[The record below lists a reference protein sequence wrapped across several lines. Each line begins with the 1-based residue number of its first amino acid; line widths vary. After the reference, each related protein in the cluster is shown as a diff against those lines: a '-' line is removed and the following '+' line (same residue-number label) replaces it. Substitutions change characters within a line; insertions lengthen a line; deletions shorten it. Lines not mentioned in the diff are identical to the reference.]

1 MSAVDTAHAY
11 AQTNLQLYTQLR
23 TLGYSEASLSDTRRA
38 YDLAIVLFSGRYRS
52 NGKPFLAH
60 LVGTASILAAHGA
73 APDVVIA
80 GLLHACYMQ
89 GQFGDADIGVT
100 PTRTK
105 LIREYVP
112 ASVDR
117 LVQAYSRMP
126 WNSKAIAAMHGNPDT
141 FRSNDADVVLMRL
154 ANDLEDHLDL
164 GMLFGRKTSQTPL
177 AREQAMPATV
187 AIAKELGYADLA
199 DALAKAYAAEHD
211 TQIPDALRIDR
222 KSSYTIQPRT
232 RSRLNTLLV
241 MMKKVRRRLGSQ

>member
-23 TLGYSEASLSDTRRA
+23 TLGYSEASLGDTRRA

-73 APDVVIA
+73 APDVVVA

-100 PTRTK
+100 SKRTE
-105 LIREYVP
+105 LVRAYAS

-126 WNSKAIAAMHGNPDT
+126 WNSETIDAMHSDPDAL
-141 FRSNDADVVLMRL
+141 RSQDADIVLMRL

-164 GMLFGRKTSQTPL
+164 GMLFGRKAS
-177 AREQAMPATV
+177 QAMPATV
-187 AIAKELGYADLA
+187 AIAKQLGCPDLA
-199 DALAKAYAAEHD
+199 DALTKAYAAERD
-211 TQIPDALRIDR
+211 AEIPEALRIDR
-222 KSSYTIQPRT
+222 KSSYTIRPRT
-232 RSRLNTLLV
+232 RSRLNALRVL
-241 MMKKVRRRLGSQ
+241 MKKVRRRLGS